1 MASGAILK
9 TEDKY
14 LPLIDGCAAAMDVVG
29 FLRVDSDWL
38 IVAAVVFVVVR
49 LPVAV
54 LNVVVTGATVVLLI
68 VSIQMVQD

>member
-38 IVAAVVFVVVR
+38 IVAAVLVVVR

-54 LNVVVTGATVVLLI
+54 LNVVVTGSTVVLLI